1 MRLTYF
7 LALMCAVLE
16 RGHAIAESD
25 QVALTSDIV
34 PVSRILQPSAQSVED
49 SSGGKSLRS
58 RKSPE
63 GEATALL
70 AADEERGPKPTQS
83 LASVVE
89 SVENMVKK
97 ISSKTSQV
105 MPVQIKLD
113 QPKLSQ
119 SKLDLLKPPQ
129 PVPGQVEPRVPPHKM
144 LKRTSTM
151 QQSERV
157 AVSVAYAQEK
167 ARSSGLRKSGR
178 VLDLTALDKEEAGLQ
193 TLKRPREDHI

>member
-58 RKSPE
+58 RESPE

-97 ISSKTSQV
+97 ISSKPSQV

-129 PVPGQVEPRVPPHKM
+129 PVPGQFGLHVPPHQM
-144 LKRTSTM
+144 LKRTSTL
-151 QQSERV
+151 QRTKRV
-157 AVSVAYAQEK
+157 VDLVAYGQGK
-167 ARSSGLRKSGR
+167 ARPS
-178 VLDLTALDKEEAGLQ
+178 TLQ
-193 TLKRPREDHI
+193 